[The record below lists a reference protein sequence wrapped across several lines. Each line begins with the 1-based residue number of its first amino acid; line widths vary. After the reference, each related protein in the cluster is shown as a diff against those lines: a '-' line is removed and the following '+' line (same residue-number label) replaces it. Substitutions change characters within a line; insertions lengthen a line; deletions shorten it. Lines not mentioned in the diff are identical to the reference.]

1 MIGEEE
7 EKKRLR
13 PNAQG
18 RVTGPQAL
26 GGSQQLLLC
35 DLHRAGLSGGCSGK
49 KVQAQSS
56 GLRQQSDKEFR
67 SESL

>member
-1 MIGEEE
+1 MVGEEE

-18 RVTGPQAL
+18 RVPGPQAL

-35 DLHRAGLSGGCSGK
+35 DLHVLACLGAAVGK
-49 KVQAQSS
+49 
-56 GLRQQSDKEFR
+56 RFR
-67 SESL
+67 HSPRGPGTRPIRVPF